1 MDNSGMIRRRLWI
14 NLALVLAI
22 VLVVGAIVGIALRPK
37 GASAPART
45 ATVVSATVS
54 STVTASGS
62 VESAGGS
69 VNQDRVLATVNQTTA
84 TQQLAAAPHG
94 TTD

>member
-1 MDNSGMIRRRLWI
+1 MKRRHLWI
-14 NLALVLAI
+14 NLSLILAI
-22 VLVVGAIVGIALRPK
+22 LLVVGAILGVALRPK

-45 ATVVSATVS
+45 ATVVTATVS